1 MRRTALIFGMLL
13 TLTAGV
19 WTSALAAAAVW
30 CAPADA
36 VVASDEHD
44 CCIAKVG
51 KSNAHHAESQ
61 EIQHEATHE
70 PATKQV
76 AAMHEGST
84 TQTQTPAP
92 HGETNCDGASDPAR
106 ETHEAALSVEGGLSC
121 FECCA
126 GGSGQTPVTAIVVAP
141 EQTKVK
147 RDAANATAHMR
158 QLFAPASLDISHLAP
173 SQHAPP
179 HKEQRR
185 HILISVFLI

>member
-70 PATKQV
+70 
-76 AAMHEGST
+76 
-84 TQTQTPAP
+84 
-92 HGETNCDGASDPAR
+92 
-106 ETHEAALSVEGGLSC
+106 
-121 FECCA
+121 
-126 GGSGQTPVTAIVVAP
+126 
-141 EQTKVK
+141 
-147 RDAANATAHMR
+147 
-158 QLFAPASLDISHLAP
+158 
-173 SQHAPP
+173 
-179 HKEQRR
+179 
-185 HILISVFLI
+185 

>member
-1 MRRTALIFGMLL
+1 MLL

-19 WTSALAAAAVW
+19 WTSALAAAARW
-30 CAPADA
+30 CAHEESAPAA
-36 VVASDEHD
+36 VAAAPDEHD
-44 CCIAKVG
+44 CCIARVG
-51 KSNAHHAESQ
+51 KPDAHHAESQ
-61 EIQHEATHE
+61 EIPHEATHE
-70 PATKQV
+70 PA
-76 AAMHEGST
+76 T

-106 ETHEAALSVEGGLSC
+106 ERHETALSVEGAPSC

-126 GGSGQTPVTAIVVAP
+126 GGSGRTPATPVVVAP
-141 EQTKVK
+141 EQGKVK
-147 RDAANATAHMR
+147 RAAADATTNAR
-158 QLFAPASLDISHLAP
+158 QLFAPAALDISHLAP

>member
-1 MRRTALIFGMLL
+1 
-13 TLTAGV
+13 
-19 WTSALAAAAVW
+19 AAAAVW

-70 PATKQV
+70 QA
-76 AAMHEGST
+76 S
-84 TQTQTPAP
+84 TQTQTAAP
-92 HGETNCDGASDPAR
+92 HAGMDCDGVGDSAR
-106 ETHEAALSVEGGLSC
+106 DAHAANAAIGERGLSC

-126 GGSGQTPVTAIVVAP
+126 GGSGQTPATAVVVAP